1 METLKDWL
9 KPELIWFL
17 LGLAM
22 LLLELALPG
31 LIIFFFGIGACA
43 VAFLCLYAD
52 ISLNMQL
59 TAFLAFSLVLL
70 LTLRRWVK
78 NVFVGRVGIKE
89 SPDELL
95 NEFVGKKATVTKTIQ
110 PDNPGRVELHGTN
123 WTAEADEALPEGAV
137 VEIVEKH
144 NLTLRVASLKRGQ
157 S

>member
-1 METLKDWL
+1 METLQEWL

-31 LIIFFFGIGACA
+31 LIIFFFGIGACV
-43 VAFLCLYAD
+43 VALLCLLAD

-59 TAFLAFSLVLL
+59 TAFLVFSLVLL

-78 NVFVGRVGIKE
+78 NVFVGRVGEKD
-89 SPDELL
+89 STDEQF
-95 NEFVGKKATVTKTIQ
+95 NEFAGKKAIVTKEIR
-110 PDNPGRVELHGTN
+110 PDRAGRVELHGTN
-123 WTAEADEALPEGAV
+123 WNAEADEILPEGAS
-137 VEIVEKH
+137 VEIVGKQ
-144 NLTLRVASLKRGQ
+144 NLTLKVASLKRGR

>member
-9 KPELIWFL
+9 RPELIWFL

-43 VAFLCLYAD
+43 VALICLLAD

-59 TAFLAFSLVLL
+59 TAFLSFSLVLL
-70 LTLRRWVK
+70 LTLRKWVK
-78 NVFVGRVGIKE
+78 NVFVGRVGE
-89 SPDELL
+89 RPDELL
-95 NEFVGKKATVTKTIQ
+95 NEFVGTRAVVTREIR
-110 PDNPGRVELHGTN
+110 PDHPGRVELHGTN

>member
-43 VAFLCLYAD
+43 VALLCLYAD

-123 WTAEADEALPEGAV
+123 WTAEADEIIPKGV
-137 VEIVEKH
+137 SVEIVGKQ
-144 NLTLRVASLKRGQ
+144 NLTLKVASLKRGQ